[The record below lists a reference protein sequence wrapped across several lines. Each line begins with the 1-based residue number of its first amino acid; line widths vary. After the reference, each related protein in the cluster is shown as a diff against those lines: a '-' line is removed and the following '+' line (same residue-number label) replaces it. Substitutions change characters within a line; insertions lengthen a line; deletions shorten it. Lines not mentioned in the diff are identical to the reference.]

1 MTIKPHGGKLIDR
14 VLTGTK
20 KEKALEKS
28 YELRTIEIDVDL
40 LKDVTNIATGV
51 FSPLEGFMTQDDYE
65 SVLKNKRLSNN
76 LPWTIPIVLD
86 VTNDVGAEIIAGD
99 EICLTYEGTPVAILY
114 VDDKYIFNKRVLAEA
129 VFATT
134 DREHPGVAKA
144 YSMKDMLIG
153 GKIDLIEKINSPYY
167 EYALSPVE
175 TRALFKEKGWETIVG
190 FQTRNVPHLGHEYV
204 QKAALTFTDGLF
216 INPVIGKKKSGDF
229 RDDVILDS
237 YKVAIDN
244 YFPKD
249 RVVMSIFETEMRY
262 AGPREAIFHAIVR
275 QNFGCTHFIVGRD
288 HAGVGSFYSP
298 FAAHEI
304 FKEFPDLDIKP
315 MFFRSFSYCKKC
327 ASIVNDKICPHGDDM
342 QIQFS
347 GTRMRDLIV
356 AGREPPADSMRHEVA
371 LEILKYK
378 NPFVA

>member
-144 YSMKDMLIG
+144 YSMKDML
-153 GKIDLIEKINSPYY
+153 
-167 EYALSPVE
+167 
-175 TRALFKEKGWETIVG
+175 
-190 FQTRNVPHLGHEYV
+190 
-204 QKAALTFTDGLF
+204 
-216 INPVIGKKKSGDF
+216 
-229 RDDVILDS
+229 
-237 YKVAIDN
+237 
-244 YFPKD
+244 
-249 RVVMSIFETEMRY
+249 
-262 AGPREAIFHAIVR
+262 
-275 QNFGCTHFIVGRD
+275 
-288 HAGVGSFYSP
+288 
-298 FAAHEI
+298 
-304 FKEFPDLDIKP
+304 
-315 MFFRSFSYCKKC
+315 
-327 ASIVNDKICPHGDDM
+327 
-342 QIQFS
+342 
-347 GTRMRDLIV
+347 
-356 AGREPPADSMRHEVA
+356 
-371 LEILKYK
+371 
-378 NPFVA
+378 